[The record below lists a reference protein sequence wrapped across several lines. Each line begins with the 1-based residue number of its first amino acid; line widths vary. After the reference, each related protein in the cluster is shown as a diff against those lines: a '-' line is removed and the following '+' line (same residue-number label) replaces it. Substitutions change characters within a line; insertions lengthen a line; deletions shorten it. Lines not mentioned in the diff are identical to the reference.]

1 MEISFIS
8 ISFSLFTLLISFS
21 ALFGIYKIGI
31 NYLNGIAMLIIY
43 FSLMVFV
50 YRAKYI
56 SALIQTVLYIA
67 FMIAGEYIVIPLA
80 TVLYELNGV
89 DYHLDL
95 HSYLFVV
102 VSSKIIHFICVI
114 IMLMCLKNMSIALRN
129 TLH

>member
-114 IMLMCLKNMSIALRN
+114 IMLMCLKSMSIALRN

>member
-67 FMIAGEYIVIPLA
+67 FMIAGEYIAWLA
-80 TVLYELNGV
+80 EKYGCAGYSAEERRNIIELW
-89 DYHLDL
+89 
-95 HSYLFVV
+95 
-102 VSSKIIHFICVI
+102 I
-114 IMLMCLKNMSIALRN
+114 
-129 TLH
+129 